1 MKNFNRKPIALFRQ
15 IEKSRNLRKFLSNSL
30 DSFHSKKL
38 QKLFDRFREK
48 ATRRNNL
55 SSELTSRLTRAYHE
69 KLKIGASIS
78 EGDCFF
84 DSVAQGLNELNIKPG
99 HRFTAK
105 SLREDCENY
114 ARANANSDLWVYKKI
129 TRDAEEGGYFVGE
142 GNLDSKV
149 IAKERNSED
158 EKGISAQTDWCKDEE
173 IITQY
178 TEDEFFSWLL
188 EEYREDREGKI
199 LEILKNRYSKDNDL
213 LREDYNEYE
222 TSKEE
227 EISEDEEEI
236 SEDGKEKGEKV
247 TIKPDYSESFSK
259 YLNNIKNMSTETNS
273 LAIWGRPEIE
283 GRMICDKYKV
293 ELYIYS
299 IEEDSQKVTVTKI
312 TGHDDDPEVFIQDI
326 NLNQLEIDSSK
337 KTVGVVNYMRHFVPL
352 LSEIS
357 EDITESQPVSNEE
370 IFGEVTEA
378 SASEQPVRQKS
389 STSEP
394 IFSNKSTPIS
404 NQSEQKPLKERA
416 DNRSIGERNSQN
428 HEAMLEKTHS
438 KTCENTAKILS
449 ETSKDMK
456 KNSSKEI
463 LEVGNRVPASE
474 QPKQEVQH
482 NTRTS
487 SATISQDHTD
497 KKIPF
502 SRQQEQKTQQESS
515 ASEPIHT
522 DTVITFTH
530 QQEEIQKKLINS
542 YMKEAIYS
550 IAAVITAIV
559 FTASA
564 IAAVFT
570 QPIPLACLAGVAL
583 VVSCVCVYQLMQ
595 SHQDINELKGKVG
608 ENNTFTFLEE
618 TGFKIY
624 SLIDKA
630 VSKV

>member
-1 MKNFNRKPIALFRQ
+1 MKNFNRKPIALFQ
-15 IEKSRNLRKFLSNSL
+15 QVEKSTNLYKFVLSSL
-30 DSFHSKKL
+30 ESLNSKKL
-38 QKLFDRFREK
+38 EKLFERFREK
-48 ATRRNNL
+48 AKKRSNL
-55 SSELTSRLTRAYHE
+55 LSELKRAYPE
-69 KLKIGASIS
+69 KPKIGASIS

-84 DSVAQGLNELNIKPG
+84 DSLAQGLNELNIKPG

-114 ARANANSDLWVYKKI
+114 ARANADLNSWVYKKI
-129 TRDAEEGGYFVGE
+129 TGDAEEGGYFVGE

-173 IITQY
+173 IITKY
-178 TEDEFFSWLL
+178 TEEEFFSWLL

-199 LEILKNRYSKDNDL
+199 LEILKSRYGTDNDL
-213 LREDYNEYE
+213 LLEDYDEYE
-222 TSKEE
+222 TSK
-227 EISEDEEEI
+227 DKEEEI

-247 TIKPDYSESFSK
+247 TIKDNSNSFSK

-370 IFGEVTEA
+370 IFGEV
-378 SASEQPVRQKS
+378 
-389 STSEP
+389 
-394 IFSNKSTPIS
+394 
-404 NQSEQKPLKERA
+404 KE
-416 DNRSIGERNSQN
+416 
-428 HEAMLEKTHS
+428 
-438 KTCENTAKILS
+438 
-449 ETSKDMK
+449 
-456 KNSSKEI
+456 
-463 LEVGNRVPASE
+463 VPASE
-474 QPKQEVQH
+474 QPKQEVQY
-482 NTRTS
+482 NIITS
-487 SATISQDHTD
+487 KSAIVQDHET
-497 KKIPF
+497 
-502 SRQQEQKTQQESS
+502 QKERINTS

-522 DTVITFTH
+522 DTVITISH
-530 QQEEIQKKLINS
+530 QQGQETQQEAIEKKLINS
-542 YMKEAIYS
+542 CYRREAIYS
-550 IAAVITAIV
+550 IAAVITAIA
-559 FTASA
+559 FTAFATVA
-564 IAAVFT
+564 IFT

-583 VVSCVCVYQLMQ
+583 AIACVCVYQLTQ

-630 VSKV
+630 ASKI

>member
-15 IEKSRNLRKFLSNSL
+15 VEKSTKLSKFLSKNLNSVYSQRLEKLFKKFNAQKTKKSNSL
-30 DSFHSKKL
+30 
-38 QKLFDRFREK
+38 
-48 ATRRNNL
+48 N
-55 SSELTSRLTRAYHE
+55 ELKRAYPE

-84 DSVAQGLNELNIKPG
+84 DSLAQGLNELNIKPG

-114 ARANANSDLWVYKKI
+114 ARANANSNSWVYKKI
-129 TRDAEEGGYFVGE
+129 TGDAEEGGYFVGE

-149 IAKERNSED
+149 IEKERNSED

-173 IITQY
+173 RITKY

-199 LEILKNRYSKDNDL
+199 LEILKSRYGTDNDWL
-213 LREDYNEYE
+213 LDDYDEYE
-222 TSKEE
+222 TSKDKEE

-247 TIKPDYSESFSK
+247 TIKPDNSNSFSK

-283 GRMICDKYKV
+283 GRMICEKYKV
-293 ELYIYS
+293 KIEVIALEEEPIGGRYITTG
-299 IEEDSQKVTVTKI
+299 EEGEGDKVVRI
-312 TGHDDDPEVFIQDI
+312 
-326 NLNQLEIDSSK
+326 
-337 KTVGVVNYMRHFVPL
+337 VNYMRHFVPL
-352 LSEIS
+352 LSKIPS
-357 EDITESQPVSNEE
+357 DITENQSVSNEE

-404 NQSEQKPLKERA
+404 NQSEQKSLKERA
-416 DNRSIGERNSQN
+416 ADRSIDETNSQN
-428 HEAMLEKTHS
+428 HEAMLEKTHN
-438 KTCENTAKILS
+438 KICENTAKILS

-456 KNSSKEI
+456 KNSSEEI
-463 LEVGNRVPASE
+463 LEIGKRVPASDQSE
-474 QPKQEVQH
+474 QEEQY
-482 NTRTS
+482 NIRTS
-487 SATISQDHTD
+487 KAAIAQDH
-497 KKIPF
+497 K
-502 SRQQEQKTQQESS
+502 EQKTQKERIDTS

-522 DTVITFTH
+522 DTVITISHPHEQKT

-542 YMKEAIYS
+542 YRREAIYS
-550 IAAVITAIV
+550 IAAVITAIA

-564 IAAVFT
+564 IATVFT
-570 QPIPLACLAGVAL
+570 QPIPLASLAGVAL
-583 VVSCVCVYQLMQ
+583 VVACICMYKLTQ
-595 SHQDINELKGKVG
+595 SHKDINELKSEPK
-608 ENNTFTFLEE
+608 ENIAHTFLEE

-624 SLIDKA
+624 SLIDKVA
-630 VSKV
+630 SKA

>member
-15 IEKSRNLRKFLSNSL
+15 VEKSTKLSQFLLKNLDSFYSQRLGRLVDKFRAQKTKKSNSL
-30 DSFHSKKL
+30 TDLKK
-38 QKLFDRFREK
+38 
-48 ATRRNNL
+48 
-55 SSELTSRLTRAYHE
+55 AYPE

-84 DSVAQGLNELNIKPG
+84 DSLAQGLNELNIKPG

-114 ARANANSDLWVYKKI
+114 AKANANSWVYKKI
-129 TRDAEEGGYFVGE
+129 TGDAEEGGYFVGE

-158 EKGISAQTDWCKDEE
+158 EKGISAQTDWCKGEE
-173 IITQY
+173 IITKY
-178 TEDEFFSWLL
+178 TEEEFFSWLL

-199 LEILKNRYSKDNDL
+199 LEILKSRYGTDNDL
-213 LREDYNEYE
+213 LLEDYNEYE
-222 TSKEE
+222 TSKDKEE

-247 TIKPDYSESFSK
+247 TIKPDNSKSFSK

-352 LSEIS
+352 LSKIPS
-357 EDITESQPVSNEE
+357 DITENQSVSNEE

-378 SASEQPVRQKS
+378 SASAS
-389 STSEP
+389 D
-394 IFSNKSTPIS
+394 
-404 NQSEQKPLKERA
+404 QSEQEEQYNIRTSKSAIVQDHETQKER
-416 DNRSIGERNSQN
+416 I
-428 HEAMLEKTHS
+428 
-438 KTCENTAKILS
+438 NT
-449 ETSKDMK
+449 
-456 KNSSKEI
+456 
-463 LEVGNRVPASE
+463 
-474 QPKQEVQH
+474 
-482 NTRTS
+482 
-487 SATISQDHTD
+487 
-497 KKIPF
+497 
-502 SRQQEQKTQQESS
+502 S

-522 DTVITFTH
+522 DTVITISHQQGQET
-530 QQEEIQKKLINS
+530 QQEEIEKKLINS
-542 YMKEAIYS
+542 YRREAIYS
-550 IAAVITAIV
+550 IAAVITAIA

-570 QPIPLACLAGVAL
+570 QPMPSARV
-583 VVSCVCVYQLMQ
+583 
-595 SHQDINELKGKVG
+595 
-608 ENNTFTFLEE
+608 
-618 TGFKIY
+618 
-624 SLIDKA
+624 
-630 VSKV
+630 

>member
-15 IEKSRNLRKFLSNSL
+15 VEKSTKLSQFLFKNL
-30 DSFHSKKL
+30 DSFYSQRLERLVYKFRA
-38 QKLFDRFREK
+38 QKTKR
-48 ATRRNNL
+48 
-55 SSELTSRLTRAYHE
+55 SSLLNELKRAYPE

-84 DSVAQGLNELNIKPG
+84 DSLAQGLNELNIKPG

-114 ARANANSDLWVYKKI
+114 ARANANSWVYKKI
-129 TRDAEEGGYFVGE
+129 TGDAEEGGYFVGE

-158 EKGISAQTDWCKDEE
+158 EKGISAQTDWCKGEE
-173 IITQY
+173 IITKY
-178 TEDEFFSWLL
+178 TEEEFFSWLL
-188 EEYREDREGKI
+188 EEYREDREEKI
-199 LEILKNRYSKDNDL
+199 SEILKSRYGTDNDWL
-213 LREDYNEYE
+213 LDDYDEYE
-222 TSKEE
+222 TSKDKEE
-227 EISEDEEEI
+227 EISK
-236 SEDGKEKGEKV
+236 DGKEKGEKV
-247 TIKPDYSESFSK
+247 TIKPDNSKSFSK

-273 LAIWGRPEIE
+273 LAIWGRPNIE

-312 TGHDDDPEVFIQDI
+312 TAHDDDPEVFIQDI

-370 IFGEVTEA
+370 IFGEVKEVPA
-378 SASEQPVRQKS
+378 SD
-389 STSEP
+389 
-394 IFSNKSTPIS
+394 
-404 NQSEQKPLKERA
+404 QSEQEEQYNIRTSKSAIVQDHETQKER
-416 DNRSIGERNSQN
+416 I
-428 HEAMLEKTHS
+428 
-438 KTCENTAKILS
+438 NT
-449 ETSKDMK
+449 
-456 KNSSKEI
+456 
-463 LEVGNRVPASE
+463 
-474 QPKQEVQH
+474 
-482 NTRTS
+482 
-487 SATISQDHTD
+487 SAT
-497 KKIPF
+497 
-502 SRQQEQKTQQESS
+502 
-515 ASEPIHT
+515 EPIHT
-522 DTVITFTH
+522 DTVITISHQQGQET
-530 QQEEIQKKLINS
+530 QQEEIEKKLINS
-542 YMKEAIYS
+542 YRSEAIYS
-550 IAAVITAIV
+550 IATVITAIA
-559 FTASA
+559 FTAFATVA
-564 IAAVFT
+564 IFT

-583 VVSCVCVYQLMQ
+583 AIACVCVYQLTQ

-630 VSKV
+630 ASKI

>member
-1 MKNFNRKPIALFRQ
+1 M
-15 IEKSRNLRKFLSNSL
+15 
-30 DSFHSKKL
+30 
-38 QKLFDRFREK
+38 
-48 ATRRNNL
+48 
-55 SSELTSRLTRAYHE
+55 SELKRAYPE
-69 KLKIGASIS
+69 KPKIGASIS

-84 DSVAQGLNELNIKPG
+84 DSLAQGLNELNIKPG

-114 ARANANSDLWVYKKI
+114 ARANANSNSWVYKKI
-129 TRDAEEGGYFVGE
+129 TGDAEEGGYFVGE

-173 IITQY
+173 RITKY

-188 EEYREDREGKI
+188 EEYREDREEKI
-199 LEILKNRYSKDNDL
+199 SEILKSRYGTDNDWL
-213 LREDYNEYE
+213 LDDYDEYE
-222 TSKEE
+222 TSKDKEE

-247 TIKPDYSESFSK
+247 TIKPDNSKSFSK

-283 GRMICDKYKV
+283 GRMICEKYKV
-293 ELYIYS
+293 K
-299 IEEDSQKVTVTKI
+299 IEVIALEEEPIGGKYTTTGEEGEGDKVVRI
-312 TGHDDDPEVFIQDI
+312 
-326 NLNQLEIDSSK
+326 
-337 KTVGVVNYMRHFVPL
+337 VNYMRHFVPL
-352 LSEIS
+352 LSKIPS
-357 EDITESQPVSNEE
+357 DITENQSVSNEE

-416 DNRSIGERNSQN
+416 ADRSIDETNSQN
-428 HEAMLEKTHS
+428 HEAMLEKTHN
-438 KTCENTAKILS
+438 KICENTAKILS

-456 KNSSKEI
+456 KNSSEEI
-463 LEVGNRVPASE
+463 LEIGKRVPASDQSE
-474 QPKQEVQH
+474 QEEQY
-482 NTRTS
+482 NIRTS
-487 SATISQDHTD
+487 KAAIAQDH
-497 KKIPF
+497 K
-502 SRQQEQKTQQESS
+502 EQKTQKERIDTS

-522 DTVITFTH
+522 DTVITISHPHEQKT
-530 QQEEIQKKLINS
+530 QQEAIEKKLINS
-542 YMKEAIYS
+542 YRGEAIYS
-550 IAAVITAIV
+550 ITTVITAIA

-583 VVSCVCVYQLMQ
+583 AIACVCVYQLTQ

-630 VSKV
+630 ASKI

>member
-15 IEKSRNLRKFLSNSL
+15 VEKSTKLSQFLFKNL
-30 DSFHSKKL
+30 DSLNSKKL
-38 QKLFDRFREK
+38 EKLFERFREK
-48 ATRRNNL
+48 AKKRSNL
-55 SSELTSRLTRAYHE
+55 LSELKRAYPE
-69 KLKIGASIS
+69 KPKIGASIS

-84 DSVAQGLNELNIKPG
+84 DSLAQGLNELNIKPG

-114 ARANANSDLWVYKKI
+114 ARANANSNSWVYKKI
-129 TRDAEEGGYFVGE
+129 TGDAEEGGYFVGE

-173 IITQY
+173 RITKY

-188 EEYREDREGKI
+188 EEYREDREEKI
-199 LEILKNRYSKDNDL
+199 SEILKSRYGTDNDWL
-213 LREDYNEYE
+213 LDDYDEYE
-222 TSKEE
+222 TSKDKEE

-247 TIKPDYSESFSK
+247 TIKPDNSKSFSK

-283 GRMICDKYKV
+283 GRMICEKYKV
-293 ELYIYS
+293 K
-299 IEEDSQKVTVTKI
+299 IEVIALEEEPIGGKYTTTGEEGEGDKVVRI
-312 TGHDDDPEVFIQDI
+312 
-326 NLNQLEIDSSK
+326 
-337 KTVGVVNYMRHFVPL
+337 VNYMRHFVPL
-352 LSEIS
+352 LSKIPS
-357 EDITESQPVSNEE
+357 DITENQSVSNEE

-416 DNRSIGERNSQN
+416 ADRSIDETNSQN
-428 HEAMLEKTHS
+428 HEAMLEKTHN
-438 KTCENTAKILS
+438 KICENTAKILS

-456 KNSSKEI
+456 KNSSEEI
-463 LEVGNRVPASE
+463 LEIGKRVPASDQSE
-474 QPKQEVQH
+474 QEEQY
-482 NTRTS
+482 NIRTS
-487 SATISQDHTD
+487 KAAIAQDH
-497 KKIPF
+497 K
-502 SRQQEQKTQQESS
+502 EQKTQKERIDTS

-522 DTVITFTH
+522 DTVITISHPHEQKT
-530 QQEEIQKKLINS
+530 QQEAIEKKLINS
-542 YMKEAIYS
+542 YRGEAIYS
-550 IAAVITAIV
+550 ITTVITAIA

-583 VVSCVCVYQLMQ
+583 AIACVCVYQLTQ

-630 VSKV
+630 ASKI